1 MLCWKFFKI
10 VLQTAK
16 SQVINYIS
24 PYIFIF
30 IKFIELK
37 SKDRERERG
46 RERERERERERN
58 GEKNIDPELYI
69 M

>member
-1 MLCWKFFKI
+1 M
-10 VLQTAK
+10 AK

-37 SKDRERERG
+37 SKDREKEREK
-46 RERERERERERN
+46 REREREKW
-58 GEKNIDPELYI
+58 GKKNIYPELYI